1 MTTLHEQHDLDM
13 PDVRH
18 SLDHY
23 YMVTQTDA
31 EGLVLSVNKNF
42 LNVSNW
48 TPKRV
53 LGKTIWQLFDE
64 DEKAQNTIHHIWTQL
79 QSGKTW
85 FGTAQKQKR
94 TGEPYFTNML
104 AVPSM
109 EEDGSLARALFLE
122 LDITED
128 IRLKERLE
136 QIAFIDIE
144 TGLMSRHKLESLVND
159 MIREEKSFSFVYLSI
174 DHYYTL
180 KELQNGTDETE
191 LTQAFANR
199 MKRYFQDNPIARIGS
214 SQFVILTPFG
224 DWYVQGFLDFLEQ
237 QPLYIGSE
245 ALPLSISGGIV
256 RYPED
261 QKSYVTLLEAAVM
274 TLDEVRKQGGGKI
287 VSLSATSHKVLN
299 RRSLINRKLLTALD
313 HKALEVA
320 FQPQYD
326 VASKQVKV
334 YEALVRWED
343 EELGTVSPDELI
355 PIAESN
361 GLIANIGEYV
371 LSEAAR
377 LAVRLEEQ
385 EGSPHVSVNTSVR
398 EFSNHPMKE
407 NMLSILQTE
416 GCRPG
421 QLELEITEKF
431 AFRAEEEQSI
441 IQQMKELQDAGVNFI
456 LDDFG
461 TGYASFRY
469 MQYLPISKVKIDK
482 VYMNSLV
489 SHPKTQQLVE
499 GMIQFSK
506 TMGLYTI
513 AEGVE
518 TQAQF
523 DLLVSMGIDAV
534 QGYYIGA
541 PVPAEKLHIRN

>member
-1 MTTLHEQHDLDM
+1 MTTLHEQTATGM
-13 PDVRH
+13 PDIRR

-31 EGLVLSVNKNF
+31 EGLVISVNKNF

-53 LGKTIWQLFDE
+53 LGKTIWQLFDDSE
-64 DEKAQNTIHHIWTQL
+64 QAQGTVHTIWEQL
-79 QSGKTW
+79 QAGKTW

-94 TGEPYFTNML
+94 TGETYFTNLL
-104 AVPSM
+104 AVPTM
-109 EEDGSLARALFLE
+109 DADGVFDQALFLE

-128 IRLKERLE
+128 IQTKERLE

-144 TGLMSRHKLESLVND
+144 TGLMSRHKLEALVNE
-159 MIREEKSFSFVYLSI
+159 MIQEDKSFSFVYLSI

-245 ALPLSISGGIV
+245 ALPLSISGGIA

-261 QKSYVTLLEAAVM
+261 QNSYANLLEAAAM
-274 TLDEVRKQGGGKI
+274 TLDEVRQQGGGKI
-287 VSLSATSHKVLN
+287 ISLSAASHKVLN

-313 HKALEVA
+313 RNALEVVY
-320 FQPQYD
+320 QPQYD
-326 VASKQVKV
+326 VAAKQVTV

-343 EELGTVSPDELI
+343 DELGTVSPDELI

-361 GLIANIGEYV
+361 GLIANIGGYV
-371 LSEAAR
+371 LMEAAQ
-377 LAVRLEEQ
+377 LAVQLEAKD
-385 EGSPHVSVNTSVR
+385 GSHHVSVNTSVR
-398 EFSNHPMKE
+398 EFSNQPMKDKI
-407 NMLSILQTE
+407 LGILQAAS
-416 GCRPG
+416 CRPG

-431 AFRAEEEQSI
+431 AFQAEEEQSI
-441 IQQMKELQDAGVNFI
+441 IQQMKELQDAGVNFT

-469 MQYLPISKVKIDK
+469 MQHLPITKVKIDK
-482 VYMNSLV
+482 VYMTSLLT
-489 SHPKTQQLVE
+489 HPKTQQLVE

-518 TQAQF
+518 TEAQF

-541 PVPAEKLHIRN
+541 PVRAEELPI

>member
-1 MTTLHEQHDLDM
+1 MTTLHDQTAFGM
-13 PDVRH
+13 PDIRR

-31 EGLVLSVNKNF
+31 EGLVISVNKNF

-53 LGKTIWQLFDE
+53 LGKTIWQLFDDSE
-64 DEKAQNTIHHIWTQL
+64 QAQATIHTIWEQL
-79 QSGKTW
+79 QGGKTW

-94 TGEPYFTNML
+94 TGETYFSNLL
-104 AVPSM
+104 AVP
-109 EEDGSLARALFLE
+109 ELDANGVFKQALFLE
-122 LDITED
+122 LDITDD
-128 IRLKERLE
+128 IQMKEKLE

-144 TGLMSRHKLESLVND
+144 TGLMSRHKLEALVNE
-159 MIREEKSFSFVYLSI
+159 MIREDKSFSFVYLSI

-237 QPLYIGSE
+237 QPLYIGNE
-245 ALPLSISGGIV
+245 ALPLSISGGIA

-261 QKSYVTLLEAAVM
+261 QKSYANLLEAAAM
-274 TLDEVRKQGGGKI
+274 TLDEVRQQGGGKI
-287 VSLSATSHKVLN
+287 ISLSSASHKVLN

-313 HKALEVA
+313 RNALEVVY
-320 FQPQYD
+320 QPQYD
-326 VASKQVKV
+326 VSSKQVTV

-343 EELGTVSPDELI
+343 DELGTVSPDELI

-361 GLIANIGEYV
+361 GLIGNIGGYV
-371 LSEAAR
+371 LTEAAQ
-377 LAVRLEEQ
+377 LAVLLEAKN
-385 EGSPHVSVNTSVR
+385 GSPHVSVNTSVR
-398 EFSNHPMKE
+398 EFSNQPMKDKI
-407 NMLSILQTE
+407 LGILQAAS
-416 GCRPG
+416 CRPG

-431 AFRAEEEQSI
+431 AFQAEEEQSI
-441 IQQMKELQDAGVNFI
+441 IQQMKELQDAGVNFT

-469 MQYLPISKVKIDK
+469 MQHLPISKVKIDK
-482 VYMNSLV
+482 VYMTSLLT
-489 SHPKTQQLVE
+489 HPKTQQLVE

-518 TQAQF
+518 TEAQF

-541 PVPAEKLHIRN
+541 PAAAGDVLR